1 MSLLHLGPRVFPLTV
16 WMLVALCSHACV
28 PTLLRADSNDRPNI
42 VLILA
47 DDLGYGDLGCY
58 GNDEQA
64 TPVLDRLATQGVRW
78 TQAYANGPECS
89 PTRAALLTGRYQQ
102 HVGGLECAIGVGNV
116 GRYDDAIRLHLVNEL
131 GLPANRPTLAK
142 RLSSVGYE
150 TALFGKWHLGYEAKF
165 SPMMHGFD
173 EALYCI
179 GGAMDYYH
187 YLDSVATY
195 NLFHNGRPISG
206 EGYFTDT
213 ITDQA
218 VRFIGDRNAN
228 DKPFFLY
235 LPYTA
240 PHTPYQAPGE
250 SPVDPLPIDS
260 PLWKQNA
267 DPPGVYRAMVRHMDE
282 GIGKVLHAI
291 EESKM
296 TDRTLVI
303 FASDNGGTSASR
315 NEPLRGFKGQA
326 FEGGIR
332 VPLIARWPGHLP
344 EGVVSDQVT
353 ITFDLTA
360 SMLAAAGITPTQE
373 DAMEGI
379 DVLSLAANDEPVQPR
394 TLYWRKPRDPQVWSG
409 MRDGNWKYVRQEK
422 ATVDGRTS
430 IQEWLFNL
438 ADDISEQTDL
448 ASQSTDELD
457 RLRGRYLA
465 WEQSVRNNRRGRP
478 GWAPSKE

>member
-1 MSLLHLGPRVFPLTV
+1 MFLIHLNPRVVPLTV
-16 WMLVALCSHACV
+16 WAMAALCFHACV
-28 PTLLRADSNDRPNI
+28 PTSLRADSNDRPNI

-58 GNDEQA
+58 GNDAQA
-64 TPVLDRLATQGVRW
+64 TPALDRLARQGVRW

-131 GLPANRPTLAK
+131 GLPADRPTLAK
-142 RLSSVGYE
+142 RLSDVGYE
-150 TALFGKWHLGYEAKF
+150 TALFGKWHLGYEAQF
-165 SPMMHGFD
+165 SPMQHGFE

-195 NLFHNGRPISG
+195 NLFRNGRPISG

-213 ITDQA
+213 ITDHA
-218 VRFIGDRNAN
+218 VQYVRDRN
-228 DKPFFLY
+228 DSEQPFFLY

-240 PHTPYQAPGE
+240 PHTPYQPPGQ
-250 SPVDPLPIDS
+250 SPVDPLPLDS
-260 PLWKQNA
+260 PLWKQSD
-267 DPPGVYRAMVRHMDE
+267 DPPGVYRSMVRHMDE

-291 EESKM
+291 EESGM
-296 TDRTLVI
+296 ADRTLVI

-315 NEPLRGFKGQA
+315 NEPLRGFKGQT

-344 EGVVSDQVT
+344 EDTVSQQVT

-360 SMLAAAGITPTQE
+360 SMLAAAGITPAQE

-379 DVLSLAANDEPVQPR
+379 DVLSLAASGEPPHPR
-394 TLYWRKPRDPQVWSG
+394 TLHWRKPRDPQVWG
-409 MRDGNWKYVRQEK
+409 GIRDGKLKYVRQEK
-422 ATVDGRTS
+422 ATTDGRTT

-438 ADDISEQTDL
+438 TDDIGEQNDL
-448 ASQSTDELD
+448 ASQNPGELD
-457 RLRGRYLA
+457 RLRGKYLA
-465 WEQSVRNNRRGRP
+465 WEQAVRNNRRGRP
-478 GWAPSKE
+478 GWKPSTD

>member
-1 MSLLHLGPRVFPLTV
+1 MSRLGVRPGCAWKPWLTPT
-16 WMLVALCSHACV
+16 AHIPDDTCV
-28 PTLLRADSNDRPNI
+28 PA
-42 VLILA
+42 
-47 DDLGYGDLGCY
+47 
-58 GNDEQA
+58 
-64 TPVLDRLATQGVRW
+64 
-78 TQAYANGPECS
+78 
-89 PTRAALLTGRYQQ
+89 
-102 HVGGLECAIGVGNV
+102 
-116 GRYDDAIRLHLVNEL
+116 
-131 GLPANRPTLAK
+131 
-142 RLSSVGYE
+142 
-150 TALFGKWHLGYEAKF
+150 
-165 SPMMHGFD
+165 
-173 EALYCI
+173 
-179 GGAMDYYH
+179 
-187 YLDSVATY
+187 Y

-206 EGYFTDT
+206 KGYFTDT

-218 VRFIGDRNAN
+218 VRYIGDRSVN

-240 PHTPYQAPGE
+240 PHTPYQPPGE
-250 SPVDPLPIDS
+250 SPVDPLPLDS

-282 GIGKVLHAI
+282 GIGKVLQAI
-291 EESKM
+291 EESEM

-360 SMLAAAGITPTQE
+360 SMLVAAGIMPTQE

-379 DVLSLAANDEPVQPR
+379 DVLSLAATDEPPHPR
-394 TLYWRKPRDPQVWSG
+394 TLHWRKPRDPQVWSG
-409 MRDGNWKYVRQEK
+409 MRDGNLKYVRQEK
-422 ATVDGRTS
+422 ATTDGRTT

-438 ADDISEQTDL
+438 ADDIGEQNDL
-448 ASQSTDELD
+448 APQNPGELD
-457 RLRGRYLA
+457 RLRGKYLA
-465 WEQSVRNNRRGRP
+465 WEQAVRNNRRGRP
-478 GWAPSKE
+478 GWVPSKE